1 MSKPNPTIV
10 RTAILEVVENQLR
23 DGTPPETR
31 QTLQRLV
38 TEGYSEEEARR
49 LIGVVVTSEI
59 FNVLKHNQPY
69 NEVRFIVA
77 LRQLPKLPDE

>member
-49 LIGVVVTSEI
+49 LIAVVVTSEI

>member
-38 TEGYSEEEARR
+38 TKGYSEEEARR
-49 LIGVVVTSEI
+49 LIAVVVTSEI